1 MATSGVNAVER
12 ALSVVESF
20 RGGADRLSLQT
31 IADRTGLNK
40 ATIIRLIASLEKFGY
55 VLRVGP
61 GEYALGP
68 AFLEYGTLY
77 QASFQISDHALPIM
91 RELVEGSG
99 ESAGLFVRDGDMR
112 ICLHKVGS
120 KAALLSS
127 LREGDRRPILP
138 GGTGRVILA
147 FSDDPEEQAPWS
159 DIRRDH
165 FVVNIGDRHPEFSS
179 LAAPIFAPGQKL
191 AAVLSISG
199 PTSAFTEARI
209 AENLPRL
216 LSAARD
222 LTRRIGGDGAEFDRR
237 LSEMAA
243 V

>member
-1 MATSGVNAVER
+1 MATSGVTAVER

-20 RGGADRLSLQT
+20 RGGADRLALQT

-91 RELVEGSG
+91 RELVEMSG
-99 ESAGLFVRDGDMR
+99 ESAGLFVRDGEMR

-120 KAALLSS
+120 AAALLSS

-138 GGTGRVILA
+138 GGTGKVMLA
-147 FSDDPEEQAPWS
+147 FSDDQQERKGWGE
-159 DIRRDH
+159 IRRDH
-165 FVVNIGDRHPEFSS
+165 YIVNIGDRHPDFSS
-179 LAAPIFAPGQKL
+179 LAAPIFAAGQKL
-191 AAVLSISG
+191 TAVMSLSG
-199 PTSAFTEARI
+199 PTSNFTDRRI
-209 AENLPRL
+209 SENLPRL
-216 LSAARD
+216 LAAARD
-222 LTRRIGGDGAEFDRR
+222 LTRRVGGDASVFETR
-237 LSEMAA
+237 LSEIG
-243 V
+243 